1 MNMRHVIYIV
11 NIILYMDQFKSDLI
25 SYYLTLVQNAIGA
38 KSTELRDIYIL
49 NMIEYILN
57 IEHDLINVYW

>member
-1 MNMRHVIYIV
+1 
-11 NIILYMDQFKSDLI
+11 MDQFKSDLI